1 MCGIVAIW
9 SKTGKPV
16 NRDLLSS
23 MQLRLKHRGPDA
35 EGLWM
40 QENLGFTHSR
50 LKIID
55 LSDDANQPFT
65 DGNDVLVFNGEIF
78 NYRKLRSE
86 LASVEFRTTSD
97 TEVLFRAL
105 QVWDVAALEKI
116 SGQFAFVFYSKDR
129 STLLVARDHVGICPL
144 YTYETD
150 DYLYIAS
157 EIKPILEV
165 KKFALDPQGVFDYFA
180 YRYNIQN
187 GLTLFEGIR
196 RFAPSHYWQ
205 IDLKTNSIK
214 KNRYWR
220 LEFRETDYCPE
231 ELQDRF
237 DRLLD
242 SEISMQTTADVPVGI
257 YLSGGIDSK
266 ALLCGYSKAVE
277 RIDSFTIS
285 FASDDPDLKLVNLLE
300 QEMSFN
306 KNVLSFTPDIFNQIE
321 DVVLALEEPFADLII
336 CANYLL
342 AQQASELVKVVL
354 SGEGGDEVFMGYDHQ
369 RAFLKMRKTG
379 EKRIA
384 YPLMNLMLRLCP
396 TSLLSLANPYPGGFG
411 TEEHRRIREVFGKIS
426 DPLGAYIQL
435 VSLFDEEA
443 LRTLFSDGV
452 IDMSPRGPD
461 TEPIREIFEH
471 DEYVWQAVMRSEIEQ
486 LTLIVNLLKQDR
498 FGMRFSLEGRVPLVS
513 RQVIDFAASLP
524 VNRLLSKVTKEFL
537 IRYSSSQPLKKRPFS
552 VFASPVYRKIL
563 MDLMNR
569 YVDRESIA
577 ECGLF
582 SWEAIAA
589 ISGAAHRGQ
598 MLAIKKAM
606 AVVIFMIW
614 WKVFRVYLKR

>member
-40 QENLGFTHSR
+40 QENLGFAHSR

-55 LSDDANQPFT
+55 LSDNANQPFM
-65 DGNDVLVFNGEIF
+65 DGNDVLIFNGEIF
-78 NYRKLRSE
+78 NYKELRSE
-86 LASVEFRTTSD
+86 LAPYRFKTTSD
-97 TEVLFRAL
+97 TEVLFRAV
-105 QVWDVAALEKI
+105 QEWDVAALEKI
-116 SGQFAFVFYSKDR
+116 SGQFAFVFYSKGR

-144 YTYETD
+144 YTYEAD

-157 EIKPILEV
+157 EIKPLLEV
-165 KKFALDPQGVFDYFA
+165 KKFAIDPQGVFDYFA

-196 RFAPSHYWQ
+196 RFAPGHYWQ
-205 IDLKTNSIK
+205 IDLKNNTIK

-220 LEFRETDYCPE
+220 LEFRETAYRPE

-237 DRLLD
+237 EELLD
-242 SEISMQTTADVPVGI
+242 SEISLQSTADVPVGI

-266 ALLCGYSKAVE
+266 ALLCGYSKAVD
-277 RIDSFTIS
+277 RIDSFTVS
-285 FASDDPDLKLVNLLE
+285 FASDDPDVKLVNILE
-300 QEMSFN
+300 QKMSFN
-306 KNVLSFTPDIFNQIE
+306 KNVLPFTPDIFDHIE
-321 DVVLALEEPFADLII
+321 DVVLAMEEPFADLII

-369 RAFLKMRKTG
+369 RAFLKMRKMG
-379 EKRIA
+379 EKGIA
-384 YPLMNLMLRLCP
+384 YSLMNLVLRLCP

-426 DPLGAYIQL
+426 GPVDAYIRL
-435 VSLFDEEA
+435 VSLFDAEA
-443 LRTLFSDGV
+443 LRSLFSDDAV
-452 IDMSPRGPD
+452 DMAPRGPD

-471 DEYVWQAVMRSEIEQ
+471 DKYVWQAVMRSEIEQ

-513 RQVIDFAASLP
+513 LQVIDFAASLP
-524 VNRLLSKVTKEFL
+524 VNRLLSKVNKEFL
-537 IRYSSSQPLKKRPFS
+537 IRYSSSRPLKKRPFS
-552 VFASPVYRKIL
+552 VFASPVYRQIL

-569 YVDRESIA
+569 YADRRSVA
-577 ECGLF
+577 ECGLL
-582 SWEAIAA
+582 SWDAIAA
-589 ISGAAHRGQ
+589 ISSAARRGQ